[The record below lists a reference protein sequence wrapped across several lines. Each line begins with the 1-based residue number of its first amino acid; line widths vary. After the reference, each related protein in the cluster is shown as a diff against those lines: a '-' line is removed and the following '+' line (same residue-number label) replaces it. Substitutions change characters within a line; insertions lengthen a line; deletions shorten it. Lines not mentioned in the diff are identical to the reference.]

1 MKRTS
6 AAFAAAAIVMPAAL
20 VAQAIPGFDIERA
33 YVVDSTRFVPFV
45 ATESRSLRG
54 AIRAG
59 VIHEDTPLLVLE
71 HSAGTLAL
79 SMEQMAYHHAA
90 QGEIEGEPWMVS
102 F

>member
-1 MKRTS
+1 MKRTL
-6 AAFAAAAIVMPAAL
+6 AAFAAAAIVMPSAL
-20 VAQAIPGFDIERA
+20 VAQAIPGFDIGRA

-71 HSAGTLAL
+71 HSGGTLAL

>member
-1 MKRTS
+1 MKR
-6 AAFAAAAIVMPAAL
+6 MPAAL
-20 VAQAIPGFDIERA
+20 VAGALAIPSALLSQAVPGFDIERA

-54 AIRAG
+54 ALRAD
-59 VIHEDTPLLVLE
+59 VIHEDTPLMVLD
-71 HSAGTLAL
+71 HRGGRLAL

-90 QGEIEGEPWMVS
+90 QGEFEGEPWLVS